1 MLIGKKL
8 TGIEEGKLVLIVLNN
23 KVEVQIPF

>member
-8 TGIEEGKLVLIVLNN
+8 TGLEEGKLVLIVLNN